1 MAFKPSRRKKHLNLI
16 KDELNL
22 NSMMDMMTILL
33 LFLIKNFSTTGQ
45 IVTTSADLRLPNS
58 SSGEQVKKELNVSV
72 TRHAILIGSDVI
84 MDLKDIPQG
93 DNLIPPLYS
102 RLDALAKEFQQDEI
116 KYGRPFTREVI
127 VQADEDTQFQLLVKV
142 LYTCGQAEFTK
153 LKLLTIQEK

>member
-1 MAFKPSRRKKHLNLI
+1 MAFKPSRSKKHLNLG

-45 IVTTSADLRLPNS
+45 LVTMSTDLRLPTS
-58 SSGEQVKKELNVSV
+58 SSTQEVKKELNVSV
-72 TRHAILIGSDVI
+72 TRHVILVGEDII
-84 MDLKDIPQG
+84 MEVKDIPQNE
-93 DNLIPPLYS
+93 NLIPPLYT
-102 RLDALAKEFQQDEI
+102 RLSSMAKEFQQDEI

-127 VQADEDTQFQLLVKV
+127 VQADENTQFQTLVKV

-153 LKLLTIQEK
+153 LKLLAIQEQ